1 MAKSIW
7 KRGERMTRL
16 EKKKLRSMMPHPNR
30 GRALYAWR
38 AEGAKIGRQLG
49 NAVDKG
55 IIDWTA
61 IADKP
66 MIVAP
71 GIQDN
76 SVADDDCAGDETYA
90 LPAYAKDDGP
100 LTQEQLDWL
109 YKNTVARPGEAITE
123 MQMEQLRKSILSSTE
138 RLDLPPNT
146 DISEL
151 YVKSDPEEPYLEMV
165 IGVFGVR
172 NRNGEI
178 YKIEKAELIKRLDML
193 VGNPV
198 GEIGQNKFSDKYDID
213 RTTKIDPSFSAGKL
227 LSYSIEEDADG
238 SVLIVH
244 GKIQPNPIVL
254 DEMSISPKQGSFGIR
269 ALCTHEK
276 GEVVGTRKIQQLI
289 SFDYLPPLER

>member
-49 NAVDKG
+49 NAVNKG

-151 YVKSDPEEPYLEMV
+151 YLESEPAYLEMV
-165 IGVFGVR
+165 IGTFGEP
-172 NRNGEI
+172 NRNNTI
-178 YKIEKAELIKRLDML
+178 YKMPKDALEKRLNAM
-193 VGNPV
+193 VGKVV
-198 GEIGQNKFSDKYDID
+198 GEIGQSALRSQGIERVAQIDLDKN
-213 RTTKIDPSFSAGKL
+213 AGVL
-227 LSYSIEEDADG
+227 HSYEIKDTENG
-238 SVLIVH
+238 CQVI
-244 GKIQPNPIVL
+244 GKILPNPIVL

-269 ALCTHEK
+269 ALCRPATKE
-276 GEVVGTRKIQQLI
+276 GETTIMTVENLI
-289 SFDYLPPLER
+289 AFDYLPPLER

>member
-16 EKKKLRSMMPHPNR
+16 EKKKLRAMMPHPNR

-49 NAVDKG
+49 NAVNKG

-66 MIVAP
+66 VINAP
-71 GIQDN
+71 HVSSLGTQSG
-76 SVADDDCAGDETYA
+76 SVVDEDCADDETYA
-90 LPAYAKDDGP
+90 LAAYAKDDGP
-100 LTQEQLDWL
+100 LSQEQLDWI
-109 YKNTVARPGEAITE
+109 YKNTAARPGEPITE
-123 MQMEQLRKSILSSTE
+123 DQMEQLRKSILSSTE

-151 YVKSDPEEPYLEMV
+151 YLESEPAYLEMV
-165 IGVFGVR
+165 IGTFGEP
-172 NRNGEI
+172 NRNGTTFTMP
-178 YKIEKAELIKRLDML
+178 KDELVKRLDAM
-193 VGNPV
+193 VGKVV
-198 GEIGQNKFSDKYDID
+198 GEIGQNRLKGEDIS
-213 RTTKIDPSFSAGKL
+213 RISKVDPTLSAGVL
-227 LSYSIEEDADG
+227 LSYEIKDTDHG
-238 SVLIVH
+238 FQVI
-244 GKIQPNPIVL
+244 GKIRPNPIVL

-269 ALCTHEK
+269 ALTSSETPDGK
-276 GEVVGTRKIQQLI
+276 RDILQLI

>member
-16 EKKKLRSMMPHPNR
+16 EKKKLRSMIPHPNH
-30 GRALYAWR
+30 GRRLYQWKV
-38 AEGAKIGRQLG
+38 E
-49 NAVDKG
+49 NARITRLVGDLNGDGCKVD
-55 IIDWTA
+55 WAA

-66 MIVAP
+66 TIVAP
-71 GIQDN
+71 GIRDD
-76 SVADDDCAGDETYA
+76 SVADDDCAGDENYA

-146 DISEL
+146 DLSEL

-238 SVLIVH
+238 SVLVYMEKYSLTQLCWMRCLFLRNKVPLVSEH
-244 GKIQPNPIVL
+244 CVL
-254 DEMSISPKQGSFGIR
+254 MKKVR
-269 ALCTHEK
+269 
-276 GEVVGTRKIQQLI
+276 
-289 SFDYLPPLER
+289 

>member
-49 NAVDKG
+49 NAVNKG

-71 GIQDN
+71 SIQDN

-151 YVKSDPEEPYLEMV
+151 YLESEPAYLEMV
-165 IGVFGVR
+165 IGTFGEP
-172 NRNGEI
+172 NRNNTI
-178 YKIEKAELIKRLDML
+178 YKMPKDALEKRLNTM
-193 VGNPV
+193 VGKVV
-198 GEIGQNKFSDKYDID
+198 GEIGQSALRSQGIERVAQIDLDKN
-213 RTTKIDPSFSAGKL
+213 AGVL
-227 LSYSIEEDADG
+227 HSYEIKDTENG
-238 SVLIVH
+238 CQVI
-244 GKIQPNPIVL
+244 GKILPNPIVL

-269 ALCTHEK
+269 ALCRPATKE
-276 GEVVGTRKIQQLI
+276 GETTIMTVENLI
-289 SFDYLPPLER
+289 AFDYLPPLER

>member
-49 NAVDKG
+49 NAVNKG

-151 YVKSDPEEPYLEMV
+151 YLESEPAYLEMV
-165 IGVFGVR
+165 IGTFGEP
-172 NRNGEI
+172 NRNNTI
-178 YKIEKAELIKRLDML
+178 YKMPKDALEKRLNAM
-193 VGNPV
+193 VGKVV
-198 GEIGQNKFSDKYDID
+198 GEIGQ
-213 RTTKIDPSFSAGKL
+213 
-227 LSYSIEEDADG
+227 
-238 SVLIVH
+238 SVLRSQGIERVAQIDLDKNAGVLH
-244 GKIQPNPIVL
+244 SYEIKDTENGCQVIGKILPNPIVL

-269 ALCTHEK
+269 ALCRPATKE
-276 GEVVGTRKIQQLI
+276 GETTIMTVENLI
-289 SFDYLPPLER
+289 AFDYLPPLER